1 MKINFIIIQNFFLVD
16 FFFEKKNYSQ
26 HVPRFFK
33 DVLRIILK
41 KIGKSEDFCLFL
53 ICFFSDPF
61 PDRFFFFLRMSFF
74 FHILGVK
81 IFAFSWY
88 GFWNTF
94 PDMFFAEK
102 IFLIFL
108 IFLIF
113 FINYIKNYNITKY
126 NIILLKKLL
135 ISLYNYI
142 WFFYLCIYLF

>member
-61 PDRFFFFLRMSFF
+61 PDRFFFFSECHF
-74 FHILGVK
+74 
-81 IFAFSWY
+81 
-88 GFWNTF
+88 
-94 PDMFFAEK
+94 
-102 IFLIFL
+102 FLIFYTIRAL
-108 IFLIF
+108 S
-113 FINYIKNYNITKY
+113 
-126 NIILLKKLL
+126 LLKRKKK
-135 ISLYNYI
+135 INN
-142 WFFYLCIYLF
+142 LFHA